1 MSIYTVHEPPLKA
14 GESTPDPDRFVFVRD
29 GFSFWA
35 FLLAPLWMLRH
46 RMWIVFIGYVVLFAG
61 LQIALHL
68 LGASGTVKVLA
79 SVLLALLV
87 GIEGGT
93 LRRFA
98 LGRRGWS
105 NVGIV
110 VGDNLEMAERR
121 FFDSWVNRS
130 SAKQE
135 SAALPAPPALP
146 PSYRR
151 APASPDIIGLFP
163 EPGTPR

>member
-1 MSIYTVHEPPLKA
+1 MAVYTVHAPPPARYQPSPSPEHFLL
-14 GESTPDPDRFVFVRD
+14 VRD
-29 GFSFWA
+29 GFSFGA
-35 FLLAPLWMLRH
+35 FVLAPLWMLRH
-46 RMWIVFIGYVVLFAG
+46 RMWVIFIGYVVLFAG

-79 SVLLALLV
+79 GLLLAVLV
-87 GIEGGT
+87 GIEAGT
-93 LRRFA
+93 LRRFT

-105 NVGIV
+105 NVGVV
-110 VGDNLEMAERR
+110 VGDNVEMAERR
-121 FFDSWVNRS
+121 FFDSWVERS

-135 SAALPAPPALP
+135 TAVLAASPPVP

-151 APASPDIIGLFP
+151 TRASPDIIGLFP